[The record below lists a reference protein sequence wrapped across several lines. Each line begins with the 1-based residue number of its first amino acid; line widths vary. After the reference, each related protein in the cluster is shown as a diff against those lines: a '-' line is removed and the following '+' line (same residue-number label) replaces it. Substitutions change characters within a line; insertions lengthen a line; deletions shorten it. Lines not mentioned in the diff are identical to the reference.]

1 MEYGRIFHDPATDFP
16 VLLDTGTPFSALQ
29 VYVLLV
35 RGGDVFVVPLNAYR
49 DEGDD

>member
-29 VYVLLV
+29 VYILPA
-35 RGGDVFVVPLNAYR
+35 RGDDDVGVPLNAYR